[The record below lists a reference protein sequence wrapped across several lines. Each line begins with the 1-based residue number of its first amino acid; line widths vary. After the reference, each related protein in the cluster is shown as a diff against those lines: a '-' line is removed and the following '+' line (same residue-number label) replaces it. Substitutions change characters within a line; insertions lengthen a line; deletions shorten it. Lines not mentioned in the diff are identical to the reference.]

1 MIGCFNL
8 RWNPYLT
15 GLSLFTAHIMN
26 RKTVFNTLEK
36 AATENISETPGNIFN
51 VHESGIQINTN
62 LTQ

>member
-1 MIGCFNL
+1 
-8 RWNPYLT
+8 
-15 GLSLFTAHIMN
+15 MN